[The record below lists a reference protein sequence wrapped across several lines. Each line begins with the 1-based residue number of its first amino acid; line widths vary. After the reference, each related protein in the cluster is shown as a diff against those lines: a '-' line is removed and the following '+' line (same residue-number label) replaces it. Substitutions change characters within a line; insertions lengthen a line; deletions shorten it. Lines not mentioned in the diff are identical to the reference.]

1 MKNIKRGI
9 LFLCLGGALSACG
22 KKPEETP
29 KRLIAAAPVAAPAP
43 VPAAAPAAV
52 KPQMTLSPAPKPV
65 KKPSPPKKKLA
76 PAPPSGPSAATL
88 AARTA
93 APKQPESGTDLGQK
107 LPDFSLK
114 SLTGQPMSLG
124 AEKGR
129 AVLLYFCA
137 SWAGPCKSMS
147 GAISRW
153 NREYAGD
160 NFTVLGVHISDTP
173 ERTADFADKNN
184 LVHLIALDG
193 KENPLAI
200 SCGVAAIP
208 AFYLIGPDGKTL
220 WKHLG
225 AFGMDLE
232 FTVEKQ
238 IKKAL
243 AL

>member
-1 MKNIKRGI
+1 MKTIKREI
-9 LFLCLGGALSACG
+9 IFLCLAGAFCACG

-29 KRLIAAAPVAAPAP
+29 KRLEAAPAPAAAPVAA
-43 VPAAAPAAV
+43 VLPAAV
-52 KPQMTLSPAPKPV
+52 KPQAPPPPAPKPV
-65 KKPSPPKKKLA
+65 KKAPAAKKK
-76 PAPPSGPSAATL
+76 PAPVLPAGPVAATS
-88 AARTA
+88 ASRTA
-93 APKQPESGTDLGQK
+93 AAKQPEFGTALGQR

-114 SLTGQPMSLG
+114 SLTGQPMSLS
-124 AEKGR
+124 AEKGK

-137 SWAGPCKSMS
+137 SWTAHCKTMS
-147 GAISRW
+147 GALSRW
-153 NREYAGD
+153 NREYGGD

-173 ERTADFADKNN
+173 ERAADFADKNN

-200 SCGVAAIP
+200 SYGVVAIP

-225 AFGMDLE
+225 VFGMDLE
-232 FTVEKQ
+232 FSIEKQ

-243 AL
+243 KVN